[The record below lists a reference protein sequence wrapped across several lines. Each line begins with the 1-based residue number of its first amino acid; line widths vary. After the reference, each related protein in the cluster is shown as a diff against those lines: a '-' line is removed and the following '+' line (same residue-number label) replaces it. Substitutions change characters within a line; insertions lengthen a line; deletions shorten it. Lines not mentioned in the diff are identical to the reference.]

1 MSVRGA
7 ATALVLAALA
17 LLVLASSPPPA
28 RAANGCGPAGFG
40 LLVPDRP
47 LGYDFT
53 TACERH
59 DDCYTTPW
67 RELAGSRAAAKLGCD
82 TAFLADLEDACVD
95 GAAAGLTRHL
105 ALCLE
110 IAVDYGR
117 AVRSWLGDLAYG
129 RAQL

>member
-1 MSVRGA
+1 
-7 ATALVLAALA
+7 LLLAAPA
-17 LLVLASSPPPA
+17 PPPA
-28 RAANGCGPAGFG
+28 QAANGCGPAGFG
-40 LLVPDRP
+40 VFVPDRP

-53 TACERH
+53 TACEHH

-67 RELAGSRAAAKLGCD
+67 RQLAGSRAEAKLGCD
-82 TAFLADLEDACVD
+82 TAFLADLEAACVD

-110 IAVDYGR
+110 IAVDYHR